1 MKTIKLIK
9 KVSSFAENKDIA
21 REIRLN
27 NIIPVLENNET
38 ITLDFNGIEAAT
50 QSFIHALLSDIIR
63 KYGSEVLDKI
73 FFKNCNNNVKAIIQI
88 VVEYMQE
95 V

>member
-1 MKTIKLIK
+1 MKTVKLIK

-27 NIIPVLENNET
+27 NIIPALENNET
-38 ITLDFNGIEAAT
+38 VTLDFKGIEAAT